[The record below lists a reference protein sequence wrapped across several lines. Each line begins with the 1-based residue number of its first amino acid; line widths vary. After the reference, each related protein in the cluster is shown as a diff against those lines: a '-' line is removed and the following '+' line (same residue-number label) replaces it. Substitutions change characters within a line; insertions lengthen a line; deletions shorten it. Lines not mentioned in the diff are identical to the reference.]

1 MSGEEEHHTPISA
14 EEIAHVF
21 EEEEAPVDLS
31 VYSVEDWVTL
41 AVFWFMALCVFLQFF
56 TRYVLNNS
64 FGWTEEIARYLLI
77 AVTFTG
83 AVMAVRKE
91 SHIAVEFL
99 YRWIPRATRR
109 VLQVFVDVVCLAF
122 YAALT
127 WFSVQ
132 LAQSTRQQ
140 MASVK
145 VPKSVIYWGVAACF
159 AAMTVYA
166 AIVLFRHLRSGSGRL
181 VDPETYADSLNVE

>member
-1 MSGEEEHHTPISA
+1 MTDPQDDNA
-14 EEIAHVF
+14 PVF
-21 EEEEAPVDLS
+21 EDEPIDLS
-31 VYSVEDWVTL
+31 DLRWDDAIVLIFFWSL
-41 AVFWFMALCVFLQFF
+41 AVVVFLQFF
-56 TRYVLNNS
+56 TRYVLNDS

-91 SHIAVEFL
+91 SQIAVEFL
-99 YRWIPRATRR
+99 YRWVPRPLRR
-109 VLQVFVDVVCLAF
+109 VMQIVVDVVCLAF

-127 WFSVQ
+127 WFSIE
-132 LAQSTRQQ
+132 LAQSTRQK

-159 AAMTVYA
+159 AAMTIYA
-166 AIVLFRHLRSGSGRL
+166 LLVLVRHLRSGSGRL
-181 VDPETYADSLNVE
+181 VDPESYVETLHVE